1 LAGGRITVLVIAI
14 KTLRIWAMT
23 RKTLRL
29 SDGSQIGYIES
40 GQGEALVLLHGVG
53 MCAEAWV
60 PQISCFTP
68 QHRVIALDMPGHG
81 LSDLLQG
88 TPELP
93 DYVDWAA
100 TALRQLDVTSVNI
113 AGHSM
118 GALVAAGLAVDHPN
132 LLRRLAVLN
141 CVYRRTDTARAAVQA
156 RAAALAAGANDIEA
170 PLARWF
176 GPEDHNLRDQVATWL
191 CDVNLAGYAA
201 AYRAFANGDA
211 TYADNWAQIQCPTLV
226 LTASGDANSTA
237 DMAQAMA
244 QAAPFGWA
252 FVIEGH
258 RHMVNLTAP
267 DAVNLTLADWLTTPI
282 LEMRGKRA

>member
-141 CVYRRTDTARAAVQA
+141 APTPPAPQCKRALRLWLQGPMISRPLWRV
-156 RAAALAAGANDIEA
+156 GSA
-170 PLARWF
+170 PRITIYAIKSPL
-176 GPEDHNLRDQVATWL
+176 GCATL
-191 CDVNLAGYAA
+191 
-201 AYRAFANGDA
+201 
-211 TYADNWAQIQCPTLV
+211 TL
-226 LTASGDANSTA
+226 
-237 DMAQAMA
+237 QAMLRPTA
-244 QAAPFGWA
+244 LLPMGM
-252 FVIEGH
+252 
-258 RHMVNLTAP
+258 RHTRIIGLKFNALH
-267 DAVNLTLADWLTTPI
+267 WF
-282 LEMRGKRA
+282 